1 MSRTALFAPAV
12 HLDGVLSCLQRMT
25 SAPLATSDGHLS
37 DRLAA
42 AITLATQLHGRDAR
56 KGSNTPVLTHLFAVC
71 LLVQRD
77 GGSED
82 EAIAAL
88 LHDALEDHPEQL
100 SADALEAQFGARV
113 RHLVELST
121 DTPPGF
127 AGGVKPPWRE
137 RKERYLAHARTAD
150 PADLR
155 VTIADKIDNLRA
167 ILADYAA
174 VGEALWSRFNAGR
187 NEQLWYYRATLE
199 AYRAAGCEGALMSEL
214 ARLVDLL
221 PSESAGGAA
230 S

>member
-1 MSRTALFAPAV
+1 MTPSP
-12 HLDGVLSCLQRMT
+12 DPVLT
-25 SAPLATSDGHLS
+25 

-42 AITLATQLHGRDAR
+42 AIRVATDLHGRDAR
-56 KGSNTPVLTHLFAVC
+56 KGTNIPVLTHLFAVC

-100 SADALEAQFGARV
+100 SADALESQFGARV
-113 RHLVELST
+113 RQLVELSS

-127 AGGVKPPWRE
+127 AGGVKPPWRD
-137 RKERYLAHARTAD
+137 RKERYLAHARAAD

-167 ILADYAA
+167 ILADYA
-174 VGEALWSRFNAGR
+174 VLGESLWTRFNAGR
-187 NEQLWYYRATLE
+187 NEQLWYYRAALR
-199 AYRAAGCEGALMSEL
+199 AYRDAGYRGGLLDEL
-214 ARLVDLL
+214 ERLVAAL
-221 PSESAGGAA
+221 PPEATP
-230 S
+230 

>member
-1 MSRTALFAPAV
+1 VPTVHIDGAHPRLPHVTTVSPAN
-12 HLDGVLSCLQRMT
+12 
-25 SAPLATSDGHLS
+25 SDGLLS

-42 AITLATQLHGRDAR
+42 AITVATQLHGRDAR

-137 RKERYLAHARTAD
+137 RKERYLAHARAAD

-199 AYRAAGCEGALMSEL
+199 AYRAAGCQGALVDEL
-214 ARLVDLL
+214 ARLVAQL
-221 PSESAGGAA
+221 PPDAPA
-230 S
+230 